1 MTVSNI
7 HVHRKGVP
15 MASDTVNRPGDV
27 GTLECAFLPK
37 CFDTDYVFLLSLC
50 SVFCGYYLAVC
61 SRLKIRDF
69 DSLQDS
75 FFCFLRNF
83 NQRK

>member
-1 MTVSNI
+1 
-7 HVHRKGVP
+7 

-27 GTLECAFLPK
+27 RTLECAFLTK
-37 CFDTDYVFLLSLC
+37 CFDSDYVFLFSLC
-50 SVFCGYYLAVC
+50 GVFCGYYLAVC
-61 SRLKIRDF
+61 SRLKISDCF

-75 FFCFLRNF
+75 LFCFPRNF